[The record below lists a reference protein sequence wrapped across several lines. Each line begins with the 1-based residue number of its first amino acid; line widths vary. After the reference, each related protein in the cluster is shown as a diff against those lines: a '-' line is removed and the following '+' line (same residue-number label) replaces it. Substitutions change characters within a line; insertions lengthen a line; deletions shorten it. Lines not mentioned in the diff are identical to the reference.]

1 MIYIWKN
8 STGIADS
15 AHLVFAKYIIF
26 GLVILTRLCDWDAVF
41 DWSQNLYSDF
51 RLGILFFISI
61 NIPTERKCKLGS
73 CCNIHTKGIY
83 EFLWSVDLTTQGWYH
98 LMLQTWPSRSFFFQ
112 SKKIL
117 MNFWNIFIEPK
128 FDSKNVDFK
137 EITILFQTYKI
148 VKVLVPQDKNTDSMF
163 ISYKF

>member
-1 MIYIWKN
+1 
-8 STGIADS
+8 
-15 AHLVFAKYIIF
+15 
-26 GLVILTRLCDWDAVF
+26 
-41 DWSQNLYSDF
+41 
-51 RLGILFFISI
+51 
-61 NIPTERKCKLGS
+61 
-73 CCNIHTKGIY
+73 
-83 EFLWSVDLTTQGWYH
+83 
-98 LMLQTWPSRSFFFQ
+98 
-112 SKKIL
+112 